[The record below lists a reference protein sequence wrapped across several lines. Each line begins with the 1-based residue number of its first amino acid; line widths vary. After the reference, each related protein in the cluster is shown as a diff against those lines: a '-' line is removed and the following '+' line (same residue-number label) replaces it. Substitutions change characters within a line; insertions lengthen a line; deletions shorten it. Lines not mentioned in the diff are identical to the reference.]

1 MYIVIGLLS
10 LEYEFDTFKIVQ
22 LYIDWHAIDG
32 SIDCPAQ
39 SIDCMDRQIVRD
51 KYIGQINS

>member
-22 LYIDWHAIDG
+22 LLIDWHAIDG

-39 SIDCMDRQIVRD
+39 SIDTAPGSV
-51 KYIGQINS
+51 GN